1 MAGPTQQS
9 VSAMVIPPGESLRFY
24 SPNRLAQKIQN
35 LYRTEEDT
43 LKTVI
48 GPCQYLPA
56 PMNSYAKTVSTLT
69 GVFLSGEPTDATSI
83 PAMPFEVSTPYSI
96 CQASLQNGSANM
108 LYVKAGSI
116 IYRYEGWLGYSAG
129 DSTDTLSGQV
139 FSLSDTVNQR
149 FPDNWVI
156 FNDTVIWCNG
166 IDRPRVFSPDGM
178 VVPLG
183 FDQAPGSPLGLGP
196 SSAELEDKGSHYP
209 NTLGY
214 SWEGEIGTAGDSLD
228 GESGAVLS
236 GLWYYHAQYEDI
248 HGNLSPL
255 SLRSSAVTTSA
266 QNADPYAPGSDK
278 ETGTEFD
285 NLLRQFFVRIAG
297 DGPDHVVATR
307 LYRTPDTKNVGVDPQ
322 LLQRFPGNR
331 ACSYADNIPDSGL
344 GSVADDL
351 VPVPLF
357 KLMTTHQGRL
367 VVANVR
373 GDPSIVRRSQP
384 GFPGTFSSLDFIYP
398 DSGGAEVTGI
408 ASHNGVLLSFTET
421 SVYSLEEFGQPRPLA
436 QGIGCIAP
444 KSIKA
449 RPDGKLIWL
458 GRDGFYGWRRGEQV
472 QKLSSPLDRTI
483 VEQINKSQ
491 AHKAVAY
498 VDPETREYR
507 CAVPSSGSL
516 FNDLILCFDGQ
527 YWRRQKLHI
536 HLADVTVTS
545 DFRRYPLALVTDYT
559 AAPNPAGSAGAGN
572 VLADNRLS
580 PSLTSSA
587 LTKGYGRGTPS
598 SLYRPTTNILVL
610 DRSLKQD
617 SFEPPNRKIIYRSGW
632 LRGDESALTPVNVR
646 SMYIALMD
654 SFNGTATI
662 RFYKNGSWKP
672 QKEMND
678 LLMVGPDN
686 ESDVVLDTVELAT
699 IGDGVPGSVHPS
711 SEFHDPRLFWR
722 QIPVGFENVSTWAF
736 EIEVG
741 FAQRVST
748 NRTYG
753 ALTASPGTF
762 VLASKANSTTT
773 TNSSNEVVVPL
784 AYRTV
789 NISTQL
795 LQDPITDE
803 GAKLHIAGFAFETS
817 VATGGN
823 PRGRIPSRTDR

>member
-24 SPNRLAQKIQN
+24 SPNRLAQKVQN

-56 PMNSYAKTVSTLT
+56 PMNNYAVTFSGSLSMVTV
-69 GVFLSGEPTDATSI
+69 SGEPTDAVSI
-83 PAMPFEVSTPYSI
+83 GNMPFEVSTPYSI
-96 CQASLQNGSANM
+96 CQASLHNGSANM

-116 IYRYEGWLGYSAG
+116 IYRYEGWVGTGTG
-129 DSTDTLSGQV
+129 DATSTLTGQV

-149 FPDNWVI
+149 FPDNWVV

-196 SSAELEDKGSHYP
+196 ASAELEDKSDHYP
-209 NTLGY
+209 NSLGY

-307 LYRTPDTKNVGVDPQ
+307 LYRTPDTKNIGVEPQ

-331 ACSYADNIPDSGL
+331 GCSYADNIPDSGL

-351 VPVPLF
+351 VPVPMF

-367 VVANVR
+367 VVANVM

-384 GFPGTFSSLDFIYP
+384 GFPGTFSNLDFIYP

-421 SVYSLEEFGQPRPLA
+421 SVYSLEDFGQPRPLA

-472 QKLSSPLDRTI
+472 QTLSSPLDRTI

-498 VDPETREYR
+498 IDPETREYR
-507 CAVPSSGSL
+507 CAVPSSGSV
-516 FNDLILCFDGQ
+516 FNDLILCFDGE

-536 HLADVTVTS
+536 HIADVAVTS

-559 AAPNPAGSAGAGN
+559 ANPSKTSNKGL
-572 VLADNRLS
+572 VLADARLDPTS
-580 PSLTSSA
+580 PTIL
-587 LTKGYGRGTPS
+587 KGYGRGVPDAER
-598 SLYRPTTNILVL
+598 RPTTNILVL
-610 DRSLKQD
+610 DRSLLQD
-617 SFEPPNRKIIYRSGW
+617 PFEPPDRKVIYRSGW
-632 LRGDESALTPVNVR
+632 MRGDESALTPVNVR

-672 QKEMND
+672 QKEMTD

-686 ESDVVLDTVELAT
+686 ESDVVLDTAALAT
-699 IGDGVPGSVHPS
+699 IGSGVFISGEETS
-711 SEFHDPRLFWR
+711 SSSQFHDPRLFWR

-736 EIEVG
+736 EIEVD
-741 FAQRVST
+741 FKQRFSLQ
-748 NRTYG
+748 RTYG
-753 ALTASPGTF
+753 ALPLTVTATKALTSVTGAVSGPVTF
-762 VLASKANSTTT
+762 GSKKALSV
-773 TNSSNEVVVPL
+773 SV
-784 AYRTV
+784 
-789 NISTQL
+789 
-795 LQDPITDE
+795 DTDQI
-803 GAKLHIAGFAFETS
+803 GAKIHIAGFAFETS
-817 VATGGN
+817 VATGGS